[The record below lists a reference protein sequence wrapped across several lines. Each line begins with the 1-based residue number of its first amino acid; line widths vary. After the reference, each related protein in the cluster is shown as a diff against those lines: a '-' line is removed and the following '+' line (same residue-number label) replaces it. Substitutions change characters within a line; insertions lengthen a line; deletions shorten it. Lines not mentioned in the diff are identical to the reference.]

1 MLRTQLQVKL
11 CFKQVFFFNS
21 LSPWYLF
28 TVGLFFSFF
37 LMWCGGAPGYFPRP
51 PTATLSSPFPFFW
64 TTQHEY
70 NNTQHPWEAPI
81 RPGIRTLLI
90 SRWCRKSVA
99 LPSPTLPSA
108 PDRHTHIHGPAT
120 DCPAEVPSFEKILP
134 LRWDLNPLAPGA

>member
-1 MLRTQLQVKL
+1 MLQASL
-11 CFKQVFFFNS
+11 FFFFNS

-51 PTATLSSPFPFFW
+51 PTPILSSPFPFFW

-81 RPGIRTLLI
+81 RPGIRTLLT

-108 PDRHTHIHGPAT
+108 PDRHTHTSMARPQIARRRFL
-120 DCPAEVPSFEKILP
+120 PSKKSSPFGGIP
-134 LRWDLNPLAPGA
+134 TH